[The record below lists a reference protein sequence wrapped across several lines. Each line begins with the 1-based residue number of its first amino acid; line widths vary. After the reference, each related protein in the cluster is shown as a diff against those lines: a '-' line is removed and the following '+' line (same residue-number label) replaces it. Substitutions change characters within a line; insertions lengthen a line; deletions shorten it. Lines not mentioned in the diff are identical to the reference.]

1 MLRFFNRTHPSAVIG
16 GFLLLAIAILSSYY
30 FGDHSWL
37 ILEEELLPIGGR
49 LLSKIPFPVGFP
61 LSYALLILGSVLARL
76 LLIRYVSGISHSYL
90 MVVLL
95 PLLLGGLG
103 MGAHNLLPPLV
114 ALFFLIFAL
123 AMILQ
128 SAQVV
133 HVLSRVFLISVL
145 IGFSSLFYLP
155 ALFFACAPVLILLNR
170 GVMSLR
176 GILLIVAGVSLT
188 GATAFFVCW
197 LTEGDILQYYP
208 VVLVLGIRPSDM
220 MHWVICNPARPLYVL
235 WVFLLWLPM
244 LFRMHT
250 PLKVHRTSYLL
261 VYNILIWDFLI
272 ALFALFFVRDPF
284 YMLPITFA
292 FLGAMICYTLTYST
306 GRFANLLFF
315 LILSSAF
322 TLHFI

>member
-1 MLRFFNRTHPSAVIG
+1 MLRFFNRTHPSALIG
-16 GFLLLAIAILSSYY
+16 GFILLTVAILASYH

-37 ILEEELLPIGGR
+37 LLEEELLPIGGR
-49 LLSKIPFPVGFP
+49 LLSKIPFSVGFP

-114 ALFFLIFAL
+114 ALLFLIFAL

>member
-16 GFLLLAIAILSSYY
+16 GFLLLAIAILASYY

-306 GRFANLLFF
+306 GRFANFLFF

>member
-1 MLRFFNRTHPSAVIG
+1 M
-16 GFLLLAIAILSSYY
+16 
-30 FGDHSWL
+30 
-37 ILEEELLPIGGR
+37 
-49 LLSKIPFPVGFP
+49 LSKIPFPVGFP

>member
-1 MLRFFNRTHPSAVIG
+1 MRFFNRTHPSAVIG

-133 HVLSRVFLISVL
+133 HVLSRVFLS
-145 IGFSSLFYLP
+145 P
-155 ALFFACAPVLILLNR
+155 
-170 GVMSLR
+170 
-176 GILLIVAGVSLT
+176 
-188 GATAFFVCW
+188 
-197 LTEGDILQYYP
+197 
-208 VVLVLGIRPSDM
+208 
-220 MHWVICNPARPLYVL
+220 
-235 WVFLLWLPM
+235 
-244 LFRMHT
+244 
-250 PLKVHRTSYLL
+250 
-261 VYNILIWDFLI
+261 
-272 ALFALFFVRDPF
+272 
-284 YMLPITFA
+284 
-292 FLGAMICYTLTYST
+292 
-306 GRFANLLFF
+306 
-315 LILSSAF
+315 
-322 TLHFI
+322 

>member
-1 MLRFFNRTHPSAVIG
+1 MLRFFNRTHPSALIG
-16 GFLLLAIAILSSYY
+16 GFILLAIAILASYH

-37 ILEEELLPIGGR
+37 LLEEELLPIGGR
-49 LLSKIPFPVGFP
+49 LLSKIPFSVGFP

-90 MVVLL
+90 LVVLL

-114 ALFFLIFAL
+114 ALLFLVFAL

-128 SAQVV
+128 SAQAV

-176 GILLIVAGVSLT
+176 GILLIVAGIFLT
-188 GATAFFVCW
+188 GATVFFVCW
-197 LTEGDILQYYP
+197 LTEADILQYYP
-208 VVLVLGIRPSDM
+208 VALVLGIRPGDM

-244 LFRMHT
+244 ILRMRSPH
-250 PLKVHRTSYLL
+250 KVHRTSYLL
-261 VYNILIWDFLI
+261 VYNIFIWDFLI

-306 GRFANLLFF
+306 GRLANLLFF

>member
-16 GFLLLAIAILSSYY
+16 GFLLLAIAILASYY

>member
-1 MLRFFNRTHPSAVIG
+1 MRFFNRTHPSALIG
-16 GFLLLAIAILSSYY
+16 GFILLTVAILASYH

-37 ILEEELLPIGGR
+37 LLEEELLPIGGR
-49 LLSKIPFPVGFP
+49 LLSKIPFSVGFP

-114 ALFFLIFAL
+114 ALLFLIFAL